1 MPRAIRAR
9 QTADPDNHKSP
20 MLLVAGAAVAIPGLS
35 ASAARADE
43 GLWTFDNFPAA
54 AGNYEKIAGW
64 AAHDHT
70 VPPFTDF
77 KGPYERATG
86 EPPFQLSQS

>member
-1 MPRAIRAR
+1 VDLR
-9 QTADPDNHKSP
+9 Q
-20 MLLVAGAAVAIPGLS
+20 L
-35 ASAARADE
+35 
-43 GLWTFDNFPAA
+43 PAA

-64 AAHDHT
+64 AVHDHT